1 MPFYKELA
9 ATRLDLSTLT
19 SQRRHKKNSA
29 QTEFSFCSSTKAWLK
44 SFKASRDDKREPI
57 TAQALL
63 AVEAQAGIVND
74 YGAVR

>member
-1 MPFYKELA
+1 MG
-9 ATRLDLSTLT
+9 
-19 SQRRHKKNSA
+19 A
-29 QTEFSFCSSTKAWLK
+29 QAEFSFCSSTKAWLK
-44 SFKASRDDKREPI
+44 SFEASRDDKSEPI